1 MYCIETTGLSYR
13 FSKEEAVLTNL
24 NLQVPAGAI
33 YGFLGANGAGKTT
46 TLRLL
51 LGLLHRQEGNI
62 LIFGKQFEEDSI
74 AILQQTGS
82 LVEMPSVYSHLTA
95 VENLEVWRRIYDC
108 PKSRIADV
116 LKTVQLSDTGT
127 KKAGRFSLGMK
138 QRLGIA
144 VALLNNPS
152 LLILDEPTNGL
163 DPTGIIEMRELLRQ
177 LNREQGMTILIS
189 SHMLTEVERLVTHA
203 GIIHRGKMLF
213 QGTMEDLQQLRS
225 NTASIGFDTSDAETT
240 MQIMKANG
248 LHPTLQA
255 DGQVII
261 PFTDKTTT
269 ARLNQQLLEHRVSI
283 FRVSMHGNDLESIFI
298 DLTKH

>member
-24 NLQVPAGAI
+24 NLQIPAGAI

-51 LGLLHRQEGNI
+51 LGLLRRQEGNI
-62 LIFGKQFEEDSI
+62 LIFGKRFEEASI
-74 AILQQTGS
+74 AILQKIGS
-82 LVEMPSVYSHLTA
+82 LIEMPSVYSHLTA
-95 VENLEVWRRIYDC
+95 EENLEVWRRIYDC

-116 LKTVQLSDTGT
+116 LKTVQLCDTGT

-144 VALLNNPS
+144 IALLNNPS

-177 LNREQGMTILIS
+177 LNSEQGMTILIS

-203 GIIHRGKMLF
+203 GIMHRGKMLF
-213 QGTMEDLQQLRS
+213 QGTMEDLQQLQS
-225 NTASIGFDTSDAETT
+225 NTESVGFDTSDAETT

-248 LHPTLQA
+248 LQPTLDA

-261 PFTDKTTT
+261 PVTDKTTT
-269 ARLNQQLLEHRVSI
+269 ARLNQQLHEHGVSI
-283 FRVSMHGNDLESIFI
+283 FRVSMHGKDLESIFI